1 MVCGNVPIITTELA
15 HITSNI
21 GQLDTLPSSLSTLG
35 ISKCNKM
42 ENSHLAIFDEIWP
55 TTLYYS
61 TMARFFSIFKN
72 S

>member
-35 ISKCNKM
+35 ISKCNKNG
-42 ENSHLAIFDEIWP
+42 E
-55 TTLYYS
+55 
-61 TMARFFSIFKN
+61 FSPCHF
-72 S
+72 